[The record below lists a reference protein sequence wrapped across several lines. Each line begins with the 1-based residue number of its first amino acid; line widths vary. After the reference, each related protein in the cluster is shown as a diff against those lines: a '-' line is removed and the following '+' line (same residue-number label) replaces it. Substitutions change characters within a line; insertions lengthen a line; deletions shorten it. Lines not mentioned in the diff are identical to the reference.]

1 MKPGGGHLKG
11 DEHLRREGKGVH
23 VRERQDTKHK
33 DTQWHVHK
41 TRLKIASPVEEKYSW
56 FGENTHKA
64 NELKGELAAG

>member
-1 MKPGGGHLKG
+1 MF
-11 DEHLRREGKGVH
+11 
-23 VRERQDTKHK
+23 
-33 DTQWHVHK
+33 